1 MNKEKVDPVS
11 FIGWIASFLTFLMYL
26 SYMDQIKLNLSG
38 NQGSILLPIIAT
50 LNCLFWVM
58 YGSLKKKKDWPII
71 CCNIP
76 GIIFG
81 AITAITAL
89 K

>member
-1 MNKEKVDPVS
+1 MKREREDLVS
-11 FIGWIASFLTFLMYL
+11 YVGWTSSFLTFLMYL
-26 SYMDQIKLNLSG
+26 SYVDQIQLNLSG
-38 NQGSILLPIIAT
+38 KEGSILLPVIAT
-50 LNCLFWVM
+50 VNCFFWVL
-58 YGSLKKKKDWPII
+58 YGFLKKKRDWPII

-89 K
+89 R

>member
-1 MNKEKVDPVS
+1 MNKEKADPVF
-11 FIGWIASFLTFLMYL
+11 FIGWIASFLTFLMYF

-50 LNCLFWVM
+50 LNCLFWLM

>member
-11 FIGWIASFLTFLMYL
+11 FVGWIASFLTFLMYL
-26 SYMDQIKLNLSG
+26 SYIDQIKLNLSG
-38 NQGSILLPIIAT
+38 NQGSILLPAIAT
-50 LNCLFWVM
+50 INCLFWVT
-58 YGSLKKKKDWPII
+58 YGFLKKNKDWSII
-71 CCNIP
+71 CCNVP